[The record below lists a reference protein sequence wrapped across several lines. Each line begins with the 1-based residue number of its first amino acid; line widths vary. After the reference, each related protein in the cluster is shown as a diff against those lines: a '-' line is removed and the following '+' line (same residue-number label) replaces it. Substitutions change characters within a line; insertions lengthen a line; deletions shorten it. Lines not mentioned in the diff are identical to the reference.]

1 MLRYICLPCCRV
13 VGLCRCCCVYS
24 VDSDLVVRAQRRRR
38 RLTLLD
44 MVAAYITSPPFP
56 CEIILFL
63 FFEPPL
69 HAIHSRPPYPA
80 FRPTLSYLTLAIPL
94 WRTGHTTNA
103 SCDSFMMCSY
113 PHPNTPT
120 QHSYTRYLLM
130 PNTSPYVCDTPSS
143 LLLYSDHPIFP
154 HPASSHI
161 CIYYISCSVLS
172 RRSRPRYDHDRP
184 TSNPMLPFSG
194 VVKLHWGVVACRR
207 LPVVRRAVTW
217 SEPVRTAP

>member
-63 FFEPPL
+63 FFELPL

-130 PNTSPYVCDTPSS
+130 PNTSPTFAIRPLPYSSTPTILSSPTPHHLTYVSTTSPA
-143 LLLYSDHPIFP
+143 LLYPVAHDPVMITTNLP
-154 HPASSHI
+154 RI
-161 CIYYISCSVLS
+161 LCSPSLVL
-172 RRSRPRYDHDRP
+172 
-184 TSNPMLPFSG
+184 
-194 VVKLHWGVVACRR
+194 
-207 LPVVRRAVTW
+207 
-217 SEPVRTAP
+217 